1 MTAKTATILPFENPP
16 TPEQL
21 PAVPDASRPKPA
33 AGIIWLIEHYDPPAE
48 LLHSSNDES
57 DSTLEAV
64 ASVYRSRPR
73 SETFIEWLWRRYP
86 PRATDQE

>member
-1 MTAKTATILPFENPP
+1 MKAMTATILPFENPP
-16 TPEQL
+16 TQELL
-21 PAVPDASRPKPA
+21 PAIPDVSRPNPA
-33 AGIIWLIEHYDPPAE
+33 AGVVWLIEHYDPPAE

-73 SETFIEWLWRRYP
+73 GETFIEWLWRHYP
-86 PRATDQE
+86 PRAKDRA